1 MNIFTKLKNVVILT
15 ITILIFSSSGLHA
28 QNNSGDLGVGF
39 ILGEPT
45 GLSLKYWSGGN
56 NAFDLGVAWSFGD
69 SEANV
74 HIHGDYLIH
83 KFDLIDVERGSLP
96 FYYGLGARFNIRGN
110 QDARVGLRIPLGL
123 SYYFPNDP
131 IEVFFEIVPVLD
143 LAPSTS
149 FSGNSGLGMRYYFGR
164 S

>member
-1 MNIFTKLKNVVILT
+1 MNLFTKLKNALLLT
-15 ITILIFSSSGLHA
+15 ITLLIIGSAGVNA
-28 QNNSGDLGVGF
+28 QTNRGDLGVGF

-56 NAFDLGVAWSFGD
+56 NALDLGVAWSFGG
-69 SEANV
+69 SQANV

-83 KFDLIDVERGSLP
+83 KFNLIEVERGSLP
-96 FYYGLGARFNIRGN
+96 FYYGLGARFNIRED

-131 IEVFFEIVPVLD
+131 IEIFFEIVPVLD
-143 LAPSTS
+143 LAPNTG